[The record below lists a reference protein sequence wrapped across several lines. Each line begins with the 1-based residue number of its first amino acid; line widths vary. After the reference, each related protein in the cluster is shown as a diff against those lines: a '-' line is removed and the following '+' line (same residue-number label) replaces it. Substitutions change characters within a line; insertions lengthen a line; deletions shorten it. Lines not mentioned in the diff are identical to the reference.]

1 MKITWFGQAGLLL
14 QGAGITVMID
24 PYLSDSVAALQPE
37 NHRRQ
42 PVDERFFAV
51 QPDVLVLT
59 HDHRDHYDPE
69 TVARFVGADTAVTV
83 LAPSSVWPQVRRIG
97 GAGNNYVL
105 FDRQTV
111 WSERGWRFTAVPAQ
125 HSDPAAIG
133 VVIEAEGRTLYVTGD
148 TLYSHAIFGALP
160 EKIDAVFLPING
172 RGNNMNIPDAEAFI
186 RRCGAAKA
194 VPLHFGLFD
203 EVRGEDLPGEN
214 VVVPKIWQEVKL

>member
-1 MKITWFGQAGLLL
+1 M
-14 QGAGITVMID
+14 
-24 PYLSDSVAALQPE
+24 
-37 NHRRQ
+37 
-42 PVDERFFAV
+42 
-51 QPDVLVLT
+51 
-59 HDHRDHYDPE
+59 
-69 TVARFVGADTAVTV
+69 
-83 LAPSSVWPQVRRIG
+83 RRIG

-186 RRCGAAKA
+186 RRCGAARRCRCTSA
-194 VPLHFGLFD
+194 CLMRCG
-203 EVRGEDLPGEN
+203 GGSSGEN

>member
-1 MKITWFGQAGLLL
+1 M
-14 QGAGITVMID
+14 
-24 PYLSDSVAALQPE
+24 
-37 NHRRQ
+37 
-42 PVDERFFAV
+42 
-51 QPDVLVLT
+51 
-59 HDHRDHYDPE
+59 
-69 TVARFVGADTAVTV
+69 
-83 LAPSSVWPQVRRIG
+83 RRIG

-160 EKIDAVFLPING
+160 EKIDAVFLPIN
-172 RGNNMNIPDAEAFI
+172 AEAFI